1 MKWRNF
7 EIKEFECKCGCQTN
21 DISVDFINKL
31 QKARNIAE
39 QIDKENCVFS
49 INSGCRCKKHN
60 DGVGGKENSR
70 HLSGEIGG
78 EIRICD
84 ASDIAVNDDHHRSVI
99 LLSLVYAGFT
109 HFGIGSNFIHVDMS
123 EKIGTWLYK

>member
-60 DGVGGKENSR
+60 DGVGGKENSL
-70 HLSGEIGG
+70 HTKGE
-78 EIRICD
+78 
-84 ASDIAVNDDHHRSVI
+84 AVDILTNTDRKRYYV
-99 LLSLVYAGFT
+99 LGSLISAGFA
-109 HFGIGSNFIHVDMS
+109 HVGIAKDFIHVDFS
-123 EKIGTWLYK
+123 SKKAIWLY